1 MKRFPRALRILLRLF
16 LLMLVLG
23 MVFYLGVVAMVCWK
37 EAHVPPAVGYDAI
50 IVLGAQVK
58 PDGVPS
64 LQLQWRLD
72 AAAKAWHETPCIIV
86 TCGAQGSNEPAP
98 EALVMR
104 DELIR
109 QGVGAD
115 MILTDAESFNTRQ
128 NIRHAA
134 ELLEGHDVRRV
145 AVVTSD
151 YHLPR
156 AMALAEDMG
165 LEATGIPSPTKLGM
179 RFWVKNHGREALAW
193 IKYWGQKYLRLPLE

>member
-1 MKRFPRALRILLRLF
+1 MTHPGKKRHLLKWLAA
-16 LLMLVLG
+16 LVLLG
-23 MVFYLGVVAMVCWK
+23 VMCYLGIVAMVCWK
-37 EAHVPPAVGYDAI
+37 EAHVPPVENYDAI

-58 PDGVPS
+58 PDGSPS

-72 AAAKAWHETPCIIV
+72 AAAEAWQKENCFVV

-104 DELIR
+104 DVLIA
-109 QGVGAD
+109 QGVAED

-128 NIRHAA
+128 NIANAA
-134 ELLEGHDVRRV
+134 RLLAGRDVQRV
-145 AVVTSD
+145 VIVTSD

-165 LEATGIPSPTKLGM
+165 LDATGIGSPTKLGL
-179 RFWVKNHGREALAW
+179 RFWAKNHGREALAW